1 MGRLAYLVEKKE
13 IMSEIIFIVHEA
25 EEGGYYAKSEGPAI
39 FAEGDTIE
47 ALKTNI
53 KGGVDCYYDNKAER
67 PKLAHLHFVKD
78 EVFAL

>member
-1 MGRLAYLVEKKE
+1 MT
-13 IMSEIIFIVHEA
+13 EIIFVVHEA

-39 FAEGDTIE
+39 FAEGDTVE
-47 ALKTNI
+47 ELKANI
-53 KGGVDCYYDNKAER
+53 KGGVECYFDNSTEM

>member
-1 MGRLAYLVEKKE
+1 MT
-13 IMSEIIFIVHEA
+13 EIIFIVQEA

-39 FAEGDTIE
+39 FAEGDTIDD
-47 ALKTNI
+47 LKTSI
-53 KGGVDCYYDNKAER
+53 KGGVECYYENSVDM

>member
-1 MGRLAYLVEKKE
+1 MK
-13 IMSEIIFIVHEA
+13 EIIFIVHEA

-39 FAEGDTIE
+39 FAEGDTIAE
-47 ALKTNI
+47 LKASI
-53 KGGVDCYYDNKAER
+53 KGGVECYFEGNAEM